1 MNLKFRI
8 FAGITGS
15 ATVLLIAL
23 ALQSSGKRTS
33 QPPLTGWME
42 KFTPTVELALPPA
55 LAFRNQA
62 GAALNLETF
71 AGRIVLVNF
80 WATWCA
86 PCIREMPSLAPE
98 VIADRSS
105 RENVEA
111 AIDAIAT
118 RAEPGDHVVIVLF
131 GHGSFTDTARIN
143 LPGRDLSAD
152 DFAALL
158 DRLTVEHVTFV
169 NTASASG
176 PFVEKLSGKG
186 RIVMTATRTGGERN
200 ASVFGGYFV
209 EAFADG
215 EPDADQNK
223 DNRVSMLEAFVFAR
237 LRVEQSYEADGRLA
251 TEHALLDD
259 NGDGEGTSEPDELEG
274 DGTVARTLFFTSG
287 APARSAMAFPDD
299 IDLGRL
305 YEERQTLERRVDELR
320 RLRDGADPEQYEQE
334 LERLLVELAL
344 KSREIRQKEASMKD
358 SEVR

>member
-1 MNLKFRI
+1 MWLWVASWIAVPAAAQQTHILVIVGLGGEPDYTTKFH
-8 FAGITGS
+8 
-15 ATVLLIAL
+15 
-23 ALQSSGKRTS
+23 Q
-33 QPPLTGWME
+33 
-42 KFTPTVELALPPA
+42 
-55 LAFRNQA
+55 
-62 GAALNLETF
+62 
-71 AGRIVLVNF
+71 
-80 WATWCA
+80 WATTLLDA
-86 PCIREMPSLAPE
+86 AANGYEVPVDNLTYLGEMPSLAPE

-334 LERLLVELAL
+334 LERLLGELAL